1 MRSKKKTKCQQIAP
15 SVFSV
20 SLSVLRKSLDLL
32 TVDLVPLRQINVDLR
47 SAKEVLARIHEI
59 VLA

>member
-1 MRSKKKTKCQQIAP
+1 MSLKKKNSINSA
-15 SVFSV
+15 
-20 SLSVLRKSLDLL
+20 LSVLNFYINITSYDFR
-32 TVDLVPLRQINVDLR
+32 TVDLVPLRQINADRR

>member
-1 MRSKKKTKCQQIAP
+1 MYTTDTPYCFNLVFFNYP
-15 SVFSV
+15 SCLVINY
-20 SLSVLRKSLDLL
+20 DAYM
-32 TVDLVPLRQINVDLR
+32 TDLVPLRQINAGLK